1 MLLLFVACFQ
11 ITEPFHPEFTMDA
24 DPDYDNTHYLQL
36 GAQQELRFETSQ
48 SQSWIEDLARST
60 NDWAV
65 SVALPNGLPSSGD
78 SEAISL
84 LHTNRFSLALNLQEC
99 TLYLQESSSEPIS
112 ILAQRLPEDSCQ
124 NAPNP
129 NGRVHEN
136 SRLSIHFKPQDDALL
151 VELFINVNSL
161 GSASFNISD
170 APEATF
176 VSFGGRFDNA
186 VDFTSAA
193 LGLDQLIFCNQEG
206 ASFLNELRE
215 AQYFANNQELHSVL
229 GSGCYFFPL
238 GELEEVPNV
247 NDFTQRYVGNVT
259 GPTTEDNEFALLDQV
274 IED

>member
-11 ITEPFHPEFTMDA
+11 IAEPFHSDSTVDA

-65 SVALPNGLPSSGD
+65 SVVLPDGLPSSGD

-99 TLYLQESSSEPIS
+99 TLHLQEFSSELIS
-112 ILAQRLPEDSCQ
+112 ILTQRLPENSCQ

-136 SRLSIHFKPQDDALL
+136 GRLSIHFKP
-151 VELFINVNSL
+151 L
-161 GSASFNISD
+161 GDRHVA
-170 APEATF
+170 
-176 VSFGGRFDNA
+176 
-186 VDFTSAA
+186 
-193 LGLDQLIFCNQEG
+193 
-206 ASFLNELRE
+206 
-215 AQYFANNQELHSVL
+215 
-229 GSGCYFFPL
+229 
-238 GELEEVPNV
+238 
-247 NDFTQRYVGNVT
+247 
-259 GPTTEDNEFALLDQV
+259 
-274 IED
+274 